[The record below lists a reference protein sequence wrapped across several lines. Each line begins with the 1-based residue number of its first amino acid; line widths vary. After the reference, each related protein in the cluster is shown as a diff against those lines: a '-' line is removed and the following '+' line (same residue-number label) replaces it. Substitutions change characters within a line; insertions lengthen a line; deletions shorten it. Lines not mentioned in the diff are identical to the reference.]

1 MTLPALR
8 ERTCPCCGN
17 RRMHPEVRASQPA
30 EAMTLEA
37 LRPFWTGLRQG
48 KPFFTYHRCLICRML
63 FCATY
68 FDDAQLADLY
78 SAMAPNMEAVAGDA
92 IAATQRGYYA
102 AARAYG
108 VGTGDYLEIGPDV
121 GHVVRSAVAEGS
133 FGHLHLFEPNRAVH
147 PQLALAAGKCP
158 ATIRADLHDLA
169 AVPDGSIGLAVMIH
183 VLDHLIDPLAT
194 LATVH
199 RKLRGGGTLLVVT
212 HNEASL
218 LRRIMGNRWPPF
230 CLQHPHLFNPGTMA
244 GMMQRV
250 GYRDCSVSRSVNHFP
265 IDFLARQAFEA
276 MGIHLRALPLPG
288 RSIALRLG
296 NILALARKPDH
307 PAAAKTPA
315 SEARAV

>member
-1 MTLPALR
+1 
-8 ERTCPCCGN
+8 
-17 RRMHPEVRASQPA
+17 
-30 EAMTLEA
+30 
-37 LRPFWTGLRQG
+37 
-48 KPFFTYHRCLICRML
+48 ML

-121 GHVVRSAVAEGS
+121 RHVVRSVAEGS

-147 PQLALAAGKCP
+147 PQGLAAE
-158 ATIRADLHDLA
+158 IRQRSRDHTWRRFRTDQDRPCRHDPRARPPDRPVGDACHRPSQA
-169 AVPDGSIGLAVMIH
+169 AWRRHAAGRH
-183 VLDHLIDPLAT
+183 
-194 LATVH
+194 
-199 RKLRGGGTLLVVT
+199 

-218 LRRIMGNRWPPF
+218 LRRIRAIARRSACNIPTFDPA
-230 CLQHPHLFNPGTMA
+230 TMA

-276 MGIHLRALPLPG
+276 GIHLRALPLPS

-307 PAAAKTPA
+307 PAAAKLPLPRQ
-315 SEARAV
+315 ERYNARSVRD